1 MKPYV
6 LIIWT
11 LVFSWFTQGVSTA
24 GDMPTTLDLSPLIWT
39 ASVEGSED
47 FLTQGTFDD
56 TLETLV
62 KIYEPGDVALFQV
75 SVPLNEQQ
83 LATPH
88 AIVLGPVHINSEV
101 YFDGILV
108 GASGHISHRAR
119 DNFGF
124 APGRETQLF
133 LIPSTINEA
142 GTYALTIRAQSR
154 VYRPGPVR
162 GPRAIMPLQSAFETV
177 AANNQYLIAIESFWV
192 VASLLIVVFTLSR
205 IGIRG
210 APQSR
215 DRWLPFVLI
224 FGLLSLGNQTFLFYD
239 LGLVTPL
246 TIRIGDSY
254 PGHLALL
261 LHIFAA
267 LGVER
272 QVWQTALITT
282 LACIIGGLAWW
293 DGSLAF
299 VTAREVLVTISA
311 VALVGLCL
319 YGAFKAM
326 RADTRVSPWTY
337 ASIIWLIAFVLL
349 YALLPQRMD
358 LVADPAELLLVIWM
372 IILTLA
378 AADHAKWDREAVSIL
393 TRELLSSG
401 EKERGRVARELHD
414 GLSHRLALTR
424 MRLESL
430 LRNAGDFKGQLEEP
444 IAELSTSSEEIAAI
458 AEGLRPLSLSGGDLQ
473 IALQSFAARWNRLS
487 DIKVET
493 NIHADQLPDE
503 EAQLHLLRITQEAVQ
518 NAVRHGAATKIK
530 IVLTGSLDMLT
541 LEIQDNGSGFQFE
554 MLPTIHGI
562 GLTAMQQRIEL
573 LNGALDVESRPGD
586 GTTIRARVPLT

>member
-11 LVFSWFTQGVSTA
+11 LVFSWFTQSVSA
-24 GDMPTTLDLSPLIWT
+24 AVDMSTTLDLSSLTWT
-39 ASVEGSED
+39 VSVEGSEG

-56 TLETLV
+56 ALETLI

-75 SVPLNEQQ
+75 SVPLNEQH

-101 YFDGILV
+101 YFDGILI
-108 GASGHISHRAR
+108 GASGLISHQSR

-133 LIPSTINEA
+133 LIPSTISEA

-162 GPRAIMPLQSAFETV
+162 GPRAIMPLRSAFETV
-177 AANNQYLIAIESFWV
+177 TTNNQYLITVESFWV

-205 IGIRG
+205 IGFRW

-224 FGLLSLGNQTFLFYD
+224 FGLLSLGNQTFLFYS
-239 LGLVTPL
+239 LGWVTPL

-272 QVWQTALITT
+272 EVWQTALIST
-282 LACIIGGLAWW
+282 LAGIIGGLAWW

-299 VTAREVLVTISA
+299 VTAREAVVTISA
-311 VALVGLCL
+311 VVLVGLCS

-337 ASIIWLIAFVLL
+337 ASIVWLVAFVPL
-349 YALLPQRMD
+349 YAFLPQQMD

-378 AADHAKWDREAVSIL
+378 AADHAKWDREAVSTL

-401 EKERGRVARELHD
+401 EKERGRLARELHD

-430 LRNAGDFKGQLEEP
+430 LRNSNNLDDVLEEP
-444 IAELSTSSEEIAAI
+444 IAELSASSEEIAAI
-458 AEGLRPLSLSGGDLQ
+458 AEGLRPLSLTDGDIQ
-473 IALQSFAARWNRLS
+473 IALQAFAERWNRMS

-493 NIHADQLPDE
+493 NIRASHYPDE

-518 NAVRHGAATKIK
+518 NAVRHGEATKIR
-530 IVLTGSLDMLT
+530 IVLTSSHNMLT
-541 LEIQDNGSGFQFE
+541 LEIRDNGSGFQSE
-554 MLPTIHGI
+554 LLLTIRGI
-562 GLTAMQQRIEL
+562 GLTAMQQRLAL
-573 LNGALDVESRPGD
+573 LNGSLNVESRPGQ
-586 GTTIRARVPLT
+586 GTTIRARVPLK